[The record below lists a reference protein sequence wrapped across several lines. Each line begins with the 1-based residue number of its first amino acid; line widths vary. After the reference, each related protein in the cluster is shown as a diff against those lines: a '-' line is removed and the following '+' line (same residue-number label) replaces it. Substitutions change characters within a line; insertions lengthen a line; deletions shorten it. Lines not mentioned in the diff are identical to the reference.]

1 MTSVFAFEQR
11 IHAAADA
18 ATALFVSRADGYDV
32 RQSTR
37 ELHELLKRGRV
48 LLATFQLE
56 HHPFDVFVIL
66 VRLQEL

>member
-1 MTSVFAFEQR
+1 MTSVFAFE
-11 IHAAADA
+11 HAS
-18 ATALFVSRADGYDV
+18 TPLRTPQQLCSFRADGYDV

-48 LLATFQLE
+48 LLAAFQLE